1 MDMNRLDETK
11 LAFDE
16 ATKRNLDAVGL
27 RADRYQLAF
36 LEGDAQGMQEQVDA
50 SLGRLGYEDD
60 LQNVTARKSVA
71 PRSSLWLRGVKLR
84 RATPFWHA
92 VR

>member
-1 MDMNRLDETK
+1 MDQQAHAKLIPERAAPYINLMEVDMDMNRLDETK

-50 SLGRLGYEDD
+50 SLG
-60 LQNVTARKSVA
+60 QA
-71 PRSSLWLRGVKLR
+71 WI
-84 RATPFWHA
+84 
-92 VR
+92 